1 LEFTSAI
8 RTLALRLRGA
18 YGTERTL
25 VGTYVSVS
33 VRTKECLA
41 PLTASFHL
49 KLHEWTSCAQLRSA
63 AAPGLRLST
72 ATLTLTFNHSYA
84 LEWWQFVPVN
94 ALFVPNICRLYLGGG
109 DCSPL
114 EARSIEFW
122 TFFFGETGTHTAPNA
137 WKPASLG
144 AGKSAF
150 G

>member
-1 LEFTSAI
+1 MDL
-8 RTLALRLRGA
+8 LRS
-18 YGTERTL
+18 
-25 VGTYVSVS
+25 TYVG
-33 VRTKECLA
+33 
-41 PLTASFHL
+41 
-49 KLHEWTSCAQLRSA
+49 
-63 AAPGLRLST
+63 AAPGLRSST
-72 ATLTLTFNHSYA
+72 ATVPLTFNHSYA

-109 DCSPL
+109 DRSPL

-122 TFFFGETGTHTAPNA
+122 TFFFGETSRYTAPNA